1 MGINKIKIS
10 TLFIFF
16 FLTII
21 SCQNKKMEEKFNWSA
36 IVSAPQEFPVEL
48 YSGALTA
55 DDYTSSFSSIWG
67 TLIQV
72 GEIQEEQW
80 VTLTKK

>member
-1 MGINKIKIS
+1 MGINKSKLLLILIFGAIS
-10 TLFIFF
+10 L
-16 FLTII
+16 I